1 MRLYIGNL
9 PWRLVETDLIN
20 SFESYGIIEGSVKVI
35 RDRETGRSKG
45 YGFIDVQRGDDAIKE
60 MNGKEVLGRAVK
72 VSEAVKSRQ
81 ARETTGGRPTDY

>member
-20 SFESYGIIEGSVKVI
+20 SFEIYGIVEGSVKVI

-45 YGFIDVQRGDDAIKE
+45 YGFIDVERGDDAIKE

-81 ARETTGGRPTDY
+81 ARETTTGRPDGY